1 MKSACLKVFEI
12 CNQNL
17 DNWLYS
23 WSLLK
28 GKFSSLVKGLFER
41 SQKRINSI
49 SPCFSLK
56 ITLVDQIN
64 IEIVL
69 ILFRYYLTLFTTI
82 WFFFLHFICIFFLL
96 DIYKET
102 NVQKYKCT
110 KDSLICFNWAFSR
123 NISQK
128 LIELPFQWRNIF
140 CTYKKD
146 KKIRFGIK
154 ERLLERHL
162 QRWSFE
168 YCLQRWDYN

>member
-82 WFFFLHFICIFFLL
+82 WFFFLAFYMHFFYW
-96 DIYKET
+96 IYTRRQMYKNI
-102 NVQKYKCT
+102 NVQKILWYVLTERFQEIFLKNLLSFLFN
-110 KDSLICFNWAFSR
+110 DVIFFVLI
-123 NISQK
+123 
-128 LIELPFQWRNIF
+128 
-140 CTYKKD
+140 
-146 KKIRFGIK
+146 KKIRKLG
-154 ERLLERHL
+154 LE
-162 QRWSFE
+162 
-168 YCLQRWDYN
+168 